1 MATAPIEKKVT
12 AASAGTYLGS
22 TALLATLTA
31 LQDDGGRLLEWM
43 PNSLTPFVLALVPTC
58 VSFVAGW
65 KARHT
70 PRSDAA
76 ARAPRLIP

>member
-1 MATAPIEKKVT
+1 MPNAPVEMKVS

-43 PNSLTPFVLALVPTC
+43 PAGLTPFVLALVPTC

-65 KARHT
+65 KAKHT
-70 PRSDAA
+70 PRSDSA
-76 ARAPRLIP
+76 ARPPRLIP